1 MANVIGGI
9 VSVSIGAIMLS
20 SVFISTVKN
29 ANTTGWTAS
38 EVTLWGVLTIAGI
51 VGLVVGVL
59 QLFGIM

>member
-1 MANVIGGI
+1 MANFIGGI

-20 SVFISTVKN
+20 NVFISTVKN
-29 ANTTGWTAS
+29 TNTTGWDAS

-51 VGLVVGVL
+51 VGLVVGTL